1 MKSQKQTFFKSSF
14 GNLGVFFRGFI
25 FSMLIISLFSSFK
38 APKNSPVAI
47 NGKLQVVGTQLSNQ
61 KGEALMLR
69 GASFGWHNLWPRFYN
84 QKAVAWLATDWKCNV
99 VRASMGVGL
108 DDSYLENPEYALKCV
123 TNVVDGAIKQGIYV
137 LIDFHSHKLHT
148 AEAKTFFTQMAK
160 KYKNVPNVIY
170 EIWNEPDYYTWPEVK
185 AYSEELIKTIRAI
198 DPTNIILVGSPH
210 WDQDLH
216 LVAEDPIVGATNIM
230 YTMHFYAGT
239 HKQWLRDR
247 TDAAIAKGIPIFVSE
262 CAGMEATGDGP
273 VDEADWKAFLD
284 WMEASKISWI
294 VWSVSDKNETCSML
308 LPRAPSTGNWTD
320 DLLKSWGKIS
330 RESIRR
336 GNGL

>member
-1 MKSQKQTFFKSSF
+1 MKTFK
-14 GNLGVFFRGFI
+14 LI
-25 FSMLIISLFSSFK
+25 LFSMVVICTFSSFK

-47 NGKLQVVGTQLSNQ
+47 NGKLQVNGTQLCNQ
-61 KGEALMLR
+61 NGEAIMLR

-84 QKAVAWLATDWKCNV
+84 AKAVAWLTTDWKCNV

-108 DDSYLENPEYALKCV
+108 DDSYLENPEYALKCM
-123 TNVVDGAIKQGIYV
+123 TNVIDGAIKQGIYV

-148 AEAKTFFTQMAK
+148 AEAKTFFSQMAT
-160 KYKNVPNVIY
+160 KYKDAPNVIY

-198 DPTNIILVGSPH
+198 DPDNIILVGSPH
-210 WDQDLH
+210 WDQDIH
-216 LVAEDPIVGATNIM
+216 LVAEDPIKGQSNLM

-247 TDAAIAKGIPIFVSE
+247 TDAAMAKGIPIFVSE

-273 VDEADWKAFLD
+273 VDEVEWKAFLD
-284 WMEASKISWI
+284 WMEARKISWI

-308 LPRAPSTGNWTD
+308 LPRASAEGNWTD
-320 DLLKSWGKIS
+320 DLIKPWGKIS
-330 RESIRR
+330 RESIRK
-336 GNGL
+336 GNLKK

>member
-1 MKSQKQTFFKSSF
+1 MKSQKRTFMKFHLGS
-14 GNLGVFFRGFI
+14 LGVLSRGLI
-25 FSMLIISLFSSFK
+25 LSMLIISLFSSFK
-38 APKNSPVAI
+38 APKNSPVAL

-84 QKAVAWLATDWKCNV
+84 KKAVAWLATDWKCNV

-148 AEAKTFFTQMAK
+148 AEAKTFFTQMAQ

-185 AYSEELIKTIRAI
+185 AYSEELIQTIRAI
-198 DPTNIILVGSPH
+198 DPDNIILVGNPH
-210 WDQDLH
+210 WDQDVH
-216 LVAEDPIVGATNIM
+216 LVAEDPILNQTNIM

-273 VDEADWKAFLD
+273 VDEVEWKAFLD

-330 RESIRR
+330 RASIRK
-336 GNGL
+336 GNGQ